1 MSVHASRSRPAQG
14 STLPVVPLPP
24 SPDDDSAGPPVPLLA
39 SPVTS
44 AVVVSVVELVP
55 AVVEDIEPADVGL
68 VAAVL
73 AVAPVDPSV
82 SPSVPAPASSPEG
95 HPMSAIEP
103 TNSQR
108 VCQSSVVM
116 PPSCPLTVVA
126 FEKSTAHPGRHVRP

>member
-1 MSVHASRSRPAQG
+1 MSVQASRSRPAHA

-24 SPDDDSAGPPVPLLA
+24 SPDDDSAGPLPLLT

-73 AVAPVDPSV
+73 AVAPVEPSV

-116 PPSCPLTVVA
+116 PSLCPLTVVV
-126 FEKSTAHPGRHVRP
+126 FEKSTAYFG